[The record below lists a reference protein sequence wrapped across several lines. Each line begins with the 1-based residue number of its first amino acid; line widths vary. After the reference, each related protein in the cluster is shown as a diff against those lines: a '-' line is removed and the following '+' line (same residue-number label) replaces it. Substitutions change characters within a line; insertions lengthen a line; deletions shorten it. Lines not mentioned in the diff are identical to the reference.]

1 LNDPRTKIETKC
13 FVANTTIEQTGRSNY
28 GAKWFVIYRI
38 SQTKSPSG
46 TLKMSS
52 SSYEDAFNA
61 TNVQYQTGFLLWSI
75 DKLIE
80 LNNGHIRSGIIAIFF
95 FIGFSIG
102 ISIFFIV
109 KRIIKQRRTPVTI

>member
-1 LNDPRTKIETKC
+1 MNDPRTKIETKC